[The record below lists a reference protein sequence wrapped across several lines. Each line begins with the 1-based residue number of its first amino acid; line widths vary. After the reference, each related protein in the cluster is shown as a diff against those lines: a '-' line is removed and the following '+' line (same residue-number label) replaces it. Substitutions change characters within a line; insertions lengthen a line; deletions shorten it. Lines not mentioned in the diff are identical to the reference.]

1 MKVIT
6 KPRFLED
13 AISKSFKAQEENKQI
28 MRENQALNKKLMK
41 IAGKQVR
48 GGEERIYG
56 TSTLNRGQIRPL
68 YHRFQLCY
76 GF

>member
-1 MKVIT
+1 MKVMT

-28 MRENQALNKKLMK
+28 MRENQALNKKLMR

-48 GGEERIYG
+48 EAWLR
-56 TSTLNRGQIRPL
+56 RR
-68 YHRFQLCY
+68 RRDDAA
-76 GF
+76 